1 MSKSDYLQEV
11 LETYRMSHIDTLR
24 KKYLKKRDEV
34 KEALEKQY
42 TSTMYNPI
50 NSGSYAKHTMINNK
64 FDVDIVVPFKRNA
77 FATLEAMFEAVF
89 DFLTKEYRGK
99 AYVKK
104 QNVSIGIEFNPDSNG
119 DIVHLDIVPGR
130 ELNVDQY
137 LNDKKLNLQ
146 VHGTFNS
153 PKESDYV
160 QTNIQKQINYIKG
173 KDSERQIIRLLKI
186 WKSTNHEKYK
196 SFLIELLTIKA
207 FDNMPISSLNLWGK
221 LNAVMEYIRDHI
233 AEDNFTLKDPG
244 NSGND
249 VVRSLESRKRQN
261 LSSKMK
267 TMLENINGNTDT
279 LKTYF
284 PVNKNFHDDSSS
296 GYGVKIGGSAF
307 SKPKDDQRFG

>member
-1 MSKSDYLQEV
+1 MSESEYLQEV
-11 LETYRMSHIDTLR
+11 LETYRMRHIDTLR
-24 KKYLKKRDEV
+24 RKYLKKRDEV
-34 KEALEKQY
+34 KEALEKEY

-77 FATLEAMFEAVF
+77 FVTLEAMFEAVF

-130 ELNVDQY
+130 EFNLDQY
-137 LNDKKLNLQ
+137 PLDKKLNLQ
-146 VHGTFNS
+146 VNGTFNS
-153 PKESDYV
+153 PKDSDYV
-160 QTNIQKQINYIKG
+160 QTNIQAQIDHIKSR
-173 KDSERQIIRLLKI
+173 DNERQIIRLLKI

-207 FDNMPISSLNLWGK
+207 FDTLFMTNLNLWGK
-221 LNAVMEYIRDHI
+221 LKAVMEYIRDHI

-284 PVNKNFHDDSSS
+284 PVNKDVQDPNGG
-296 GYGVKIGGSAF
+296 GYGVKAGASLL
-307 SKPKDDQRFG
+307 SKPKKDQRFG